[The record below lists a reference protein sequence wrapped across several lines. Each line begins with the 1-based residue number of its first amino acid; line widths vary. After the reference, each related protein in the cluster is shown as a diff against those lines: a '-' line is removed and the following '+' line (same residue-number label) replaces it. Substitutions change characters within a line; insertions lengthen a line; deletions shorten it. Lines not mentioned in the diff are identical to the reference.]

1 MGDLGWLGQVLPL
14 VAAGFGVGLL
24 VGLTGVG
31 GGALMTP
38 LLISTF
44 GLSPQVA
51 VGTDLLYASITKT
64 AGGWRHHVADHVDWP
79 IVLRLAGGS
88 LPAAALLLAAIASLP
103 EDSSTALAHWIRMGL
118 VVALPLS
125 GVAIV
130 LYPLLSRTA
139 PSNDTGDVPPRTLP
153 TVLFGVLLG
162 LLVTL
167 TSVGAGAIG
176 VTVLAALYPM
186 LPAKRL
192 VGSDIAHAVPLTLV
206 GGLGHLGLGNVN
218 AGLLLVLL
226 AGSIPGILLGA
237 RLAGIVPER
246 VLRPVLGA
254 MLCYAA
260 WVMFN
265 KGSTPQ
271 VGSRSHQGREP
282 CSTSLP
288 KRCSRA
294 SSSLPSRRS
303 PREVRRS
310 AR

>member
-1 MGDLGWLGQVLPL
+1 MVDLGWVGQVLSL
-14 VAAGFGVGLL
+14 IAAGFGVGLL

-44 GLSPQVA
+44 GLSPQTA
-51 VGTDLLYASITKT
+51 VGTDLLYAAITKT
-64 AGGWRHHVADHVDWP
+64 AGGWRHHLSDHIDWP
-79 IVLRLAGGS
+79 IVLRLAAGS
-88 LPAAALLLAAIASLP
+88 LPAAALLLAIIASLP
-103 EDSSTALAHWIRMGL
+103 ENSTNELAHLIRMGL

-125 GVAIV
+125 GLAIV

-139 PSNDTGDVPPRTLP
+139 PRNDTGDVPPRTLP
-153 TVLFGVLLG
+153 TVLFGALLG

-186 LPAKRL
+186 LPAKRI

-206 GGLGHLGLGNVN
+206 GGLGHFGLGNVDI
-218 AGLLLVLL
+218 GILLVLL
-226 AGSIPGILLGA
+226 IGSIPGILLGA
-237 RLAGIVPER
+237 RLAGLAPEWL
-246 VLRPVLGA
+246 LRPILAV

-265 KGSTPQ
+265 KG
-271 VGSRSHQGREP
+271 
-282 CSTSLP
+282 
-288 KRCSRA
+288 
-294 SSSLPSRRS
+294 
-303 PREVRRS
+303 
-310 AR
+310 

>member
-1 MGDLGWLGQVLPL
+1 MVDLGWVGQMLPL
-14 VAAGFGVGLL
+14 IAAGFGVGVL

-44 GLSPQVA
+44 GLSPQIA

-64 AGGWRHHVADHVDWP
+64 AGGWRHHLSDHIDWP
-79 IVLRLAGGS
+79 IVLRLAAGS
-88 LPAAALLLAAIASLP
+88 LPAAALLLAIIASLP
-103 EDSSTALAHWIRMGL
+103 ENSTNQLASWIRMGL

-125 GVAIV
+125 GLAIV
-130 LYPLLSRTA
+130 LYPWLSRTA
-139 PSNDTGDVPPRTLP
+139 PRDDTGDVPPRTVP
-153 TVLFGVLLG
+153 TVLFGALLG

-186 LPAKRL
+186 LPAKRI

-206 GGLGHLGLGNVN
+206 GGLGHLGLGNVDI
-218 AGLLLVLL
+218 GILLVLL
-226 AGSIPGILLGA
+226 IGSIPGILLGA
-237 RLAGIVPER
+237 RLAGLAPEWL
-246 VLRPVLGA
+246 LRPILAV

-265 KGSTPQ
+265 KG
-271 VGSRSHQGREP
+271 
-282 CSTSLP
+282 
-288 KRCSRA
+288 
-294 SSSLPSRRS
+294 
-303 PREVRRS
+303 
-310 AR
+310 

>member
-64 AGGWRHHVADHVDWP
+64 AGGWRHHLADHVDWP
-79 IVLRLAGGS
+79 IVLRLASGS
-88 LPAAALLLAAIASLP
+88 LPAAALLLAVIASLP
-103 EDSSTALAHWIRMGL
+103 ENSTNALAHWIRMGL

-125 GVAIV
+125 GLAIV
-130 LYPLLSRTA
+130 LYPLFSGTA

-153 TVLFGVLLG
+153 TVLFGALLG

-192 VGSDIAHAVPLTLV
+192 VGSDIMPCRSRSSEGSAIS
-206 GGLGHLGLGNVN
+206 
-218 AGLLLVLL
+218 VLAMSMPDFCSFL
-226 AGSIPGILLGA
+226 SSA
-237 RLAGIVPER
+237 RSQASCSARDSRESCRSGCSGR
-246 VLRPVLGA
+246 SSLR
-254 MLCYAA
+254 CYATRP
-260 WVMFN
+260 
-265 KGSTPQ
+265 G
-271 VGSRSHQGREP
+271 
-282 CSTSLP
+282 
-288 KRCSRA
+288 
-294 SSSLPSRRS
+294 
-303 PREVRRS
+303 
-310 AR
+310 

>member
-1 MGDLGWLGQVLPL
+1 MVDLGWVGQVLPL
-14 VAAGFGVGLL
+14 IAAGFGVGLL

-44 GLSPQVA
+44 GLSPQIA

-64 AGGWRHHVADHVDWP
+64 AGGWRHHLSDHIDWP
-79 IVLRLAGGS
+79 IVLRLAAGS
-88 LPAAALLLAAIASLP
+88 LPAAALLLAIIASLP
-103 EDSSTALAHWIRMGL
+103 ENSTNELAHWIRMGL

-125 GVAIV
+125 GLAIV
-130 LYPLLSRTA
+130 LYPWLSRTA
-139 PSNDTGDVPPRTLP
+139 PRDDTGDVPPRTVP
-153 TVLFGVLLG
+153 TVLFGALLG

-186 LPAKRL
+186 LPAKRI

-206 GGLGHLGLGNVN
+206 GGLGHFGLGNVDI
-218 AGLLLVLL
+218 GILLVLL
-226 AGSIPGILLGA
+226 IGSIPGILLGA
-237 RLAGIVPER
+237 RLAGLAPEWL
-246 VLRPVLGA
+246 LRPILAV

-265 KGSTPQ
+265 KG
-271 VGSRSHQGREP
+271 
-282 CSTSLP
+282 
-288 KRCSRA
+288 
-294 SSSLPSRRS
+294 
-303 PREVRRS
+303 
-310 AR
+310 

>member
-1 MGDLGWLGQVLPL
+1 MELGAPGQGASAAMVDVGWVGQVLPL
-14 VAAGFGVGLL
+14 IAAGFGVGLL

-64 AGGWRHHVADHVDWP
+64 AGSWRHHVSDHVDWP
-79 IVLRLAGGS
+79 IVMRLAAGS
-88 LPAAALLLAAIASLP
+88 LPAAAVLLAAMAFLP
-103 EDSSTALAHWIRMGL
+103 VDMVQLAHWIRMGL

-125 GVAIV
+125 GLAIV
-130 LYPLLSRTA
+130 LYPWLTRTA
-139 PSNDTGDVPPRTLP
+139 PRKDTGDVPPRTIP
-153 TVLFGVLLG
+153 TVLFGVVLG

-206 GGLGHLGLGNVN
+206 GGLGHFGLGNVDTS
-218 AGLLLVLL
+218 LLLVLL
-226 AGSIPGILLGA
+226 IGSIPGILIGA
-237 RLAGIVPER
+237 RLAGLAPEWL
-246 VLRPVLGA
+246 LRPILTV

-260 WVMFN
+260 WVLFN
-265 KGSTPQ
+265 RG
-271 VGSRSHQGREP
+271 
-282 CSTSLP
+282 
-288 KRCSRA
+288 
-294 SSSLPSRRS
+294 
-303 PREVRRS
+303 
-310 AR
+310 

>member
-1 MGDLGWLGQVLPL
+1 MVDLGWVGQVLP
-14 VAAGFGVGLL
+14 VIAAGFGVGAL

-44 GLSPQVA
+44 GISPQVA

-79 IVLRLAGGS
+79 IVFRLAAGS
-88 LPAAALLLAAIASLP
+88 LPAAALLLLFMSVVHL
-103 EDSSTALAHWIRMGL
+103 DMVQLAHWIRMGL

-125 GVAIV
+125 GLAIA
-130 LYPLLSRTA
+130 LHPWLSRTA

-153 TVLFGVLLG
+153 TVLFGAALG

-176 VTVLAALYPM
+176 VTVLAMLYPM

-206 GGLGHLGLGNVN
+206 GGLGHFGLGNVDTE
-218 AGLLLVLL
+218 LLLILL
-226 AGSIPGILLGA
+226 VGSIPGILLGA

-246 VLRPVLGA
+246 LLRPILAV

-260 WVMFN
+260 WVMFQ
-265 KGSTPQ
+265 KG
-271 VGSRSHQGREP
+271 
-282 CSTSLP
+282 
-288 KRCSRA
+288 
-294 SSSLPSRRS
+294 
-303 PREVRRS
+303 
-310 AR
+310 

>member
-1 MGDLGWLGQVLPL
+1 MGDGWLGQVVPL

-44 GLSPQVA
+44 GLSPQIA

-64 AGGWRHHVADHVDWP
+64 AGGWHHVADHVDWP
-79 IVLRLAGGS
+79 IVLRLAAGS
-88 LPAAALLLAAIASLP
+88 LPAAALLLAVIASLP
-103 EDSSTALAHWIRMGL
+103 EYSTNALAHWIRMGL
-118 VVALPLS
+118 VAALPLS
-125 GVAIV
+125 GLAIV

-139 PSNDTGDVPPRTLP
+139 PINDTGDVPPRTLP
-153 TVLFGVLLG
+153 TVLFGALLG

-226 AGSIPGILLGA
+226 VGSIPGILLGA

-246 VLRPVLGA
+246 ALRPILAA

-265 KGSTPQ
+265 KG
-271 VGSRSHQGREP
+271 
-282 CSTSLP
+282 
-288 KRCSRA
+288 
-294 SSSLPSRRS
+294 
-303 PREVRRS
+303 
-310 AR
+310 